1 MPVQNRSYPKT
12 RFELFDFTSIPMLP
26 VDYVYDDTP
35 VLMMAFTSDKG
46 PEGWTML
53 KSFSEFNS
61 LYGGIDFDK
70 HGQSNLIIA
79 DFLRSGGYALV
90 KRLVSNNAT
99 LANVTVHARVVVVDE
114 VNYIYIYA
122 TSEANCYTRKEA
134 EDAGFGKYDYGDE
147 DAYDFPLFTIT
158 TNGRFLSNMSFRMAP
173 EYQYSRSTSC
183 IRYSFEIIENNEIL
197 GTVVC
202 SMNPEYMI
210 ETTQQSIESKI
221 NTGTGQ
227 IRCKLH
233 EKGFYGFARLL
244 SKTAMIDNELIDLT
258 DIINYD
264 LLNGTDKRG
273 IALGNVVAFQPSASE
288 EANAEWVANRPDDI
302 SGTLV
307 NLQYADGIP
316 IINGSYGDLGPIP
329 IENTNEYTKL
339 LLGAWGKN
347 QDSEQFD
354 PVIYDLDAIK
364 PACVFDAAYPVSVKN
379 AIIDVADWRGDLM
392 FFADFGK
399 TGLTT
404 LTEIL
409 EASDQLN
416 KSRYCAMYGIYGD
429 IYDSY
434 SKKQI
439 TVTLPYLLATRFV
452 AHAKAGIGR
461 PFAGIVNNFTLPEFI
476 DGTINFLPIVIPN
489 LDQKQQLANACVNY
503 VNYYDGV
510 PVVETL
516 YVNYPEYTQLS
527 FLHNILNIQK
537 VIRAIRS
544 ECPKIRYSFLDSDSL
559 QEYMD
564 DVNTV
569 IRRYQGSFKSIDM
582 QYMNDERYELNKIFY
597 ATITVSFFDF
607 VQEEYFKIYAIN

>member
-1 MPVQNRSYPKT
+1 MAVQNRSYPKT
-12 RFELFDFTSIPMLP
+12 VFELYDYTSIPTIP

-35 VLMMAFTSDKG
+35 VLMMTFTADKG
-46 PEGWTML
+46 PEEWRTL
-53 KSFSEFNS
+53 KSFKEFNET
-61 LYGGIDFDK
+61 YGGISFDK
-70 HGQSNLIIA
+70 HGQSHLIVA
-79 DFLRSGGYALV
+79 EFLRSGGYVLC

-99 LANVTVHARVVVVDE
+99 LANVTVHARVVVVDDI
-114 VNYIYIYA
+114 NYVYIYA
-122 TSEANCYTRKEA
+122 TSEANCYTRKDA
-134 EDAGFGKYDYGDE
+134 EDAGYGNYDYTDE
-147 DAYDFPLFTIT
+147 DATDFPLFTIT
-158 TNGRFLSNMSFRMAP
+158 TNGRFLSNIVFRVAP
-173 EYQYSRSTSC
+173 EYQYSRSSSC
-183 IRYSFEIIENNEIL
+183 IRYSFEIMEDNEIL
-197 GTVVC
+197 KTVIC

-210 ETTQQSIESKI
+210 ENVQQSIESKI
-221 NTGTGQ
+221 NTNTE
-227 IRCKLH
+227 ILRCELH

-244 SKTAMIDNELIDLT
+244 AKTAQIDGSSVEITDL
-258 DIINYD
+258 INYD
-264 LLNGTDKRG
+264 LLNGLDKRG
-273 IALGNVVAFQPSASE
+273 QALGNIVAFQPSGSE
-288 EANAEWVANRPDDI
+288 EDNAEWVANRPDDI
-302 SGTLV
+302 NGVLV

-316 IINGSYGDLGPIP
+316 ILGGSYGDLGAIP

-364 PACVFDAAYPVSVKN
+364 PACVFDSAYPVSVKN

-392 FFADFGK
+392 FFADLGN

-409 EASDQLN
+409 DAADQLN
-416 KSRYCAMYGIYGD
+416 KSRYCAMYGIYAD
-429 IYDSY
+429 IYDTY

-439 TVTLPYLLATRFV
+439 TVTLPYLLSTRFV
-452 AHAKAGIGR
+452 AHVKAGIGR
-461 PFAGIVNNFTLPEFI
+461 PFAGIVNNFTFSEII
-476 DGTINFLPIVIPN
+476 DNTINFLPIVIPN
-489 LDQKQQLANACVNY
+489 LDQKQQLANACINY

-510 PVVETL
+510 PVLETL

-537 VIRAIRS
+537 VIRAVRS
-544 ECPKIRYSFLDSDSL
+544 ECPRIRYSFLDSDRL

-569 IRRYQGSFKSIDM
+569 IRRYQSSFKSIEM